1 MVIDD
6 DLRTLSKWL
15 NEEQLCPIDRSALA
29 RILAYVQDLGT
40 YVDWQEDIDWEST
53 NGD

>member
-15 NEEQLCPIDRSALA
+15 NEELVCPIDRPALA
-29 RILAYVQDLGT
+29 RVLAYVQDKET
-40 YVDWQEDIDWEST
+40 HIDWQEDIDWEA
-53 NGD
+53 GDGN